1 MGKVIG
7 LFLILAGCIPLVYL
21 IISIFKGWR
30 EKGSKFVVKSLV
42 MVAISIILNTG
53 GIVVCI
59 GIIILGF
66 AFVLY
71 G

>member
-1 MGKVIG
+1 M
-7 LFLILAGCIPLVYL
+7 ILAGCIPLIYL

-30 EKGSKFVVKSLV
+30 EKGSKFGVKSFAI
-42 MVAISIILNTG
+42 VAISIILNTG

-66 AFVLY
+66 AFALY